1 MTDSAI
7 EPGEVAAIG
16 DAVKELMGAVDRLR
30 DDPIDP
36 GPYRVRAI
44 VAIEALE
51 KARKRLA
58 NDMVKEMLETGVTS
72 FEEGPWTVA
81 VQAGRVTVNIID
93 HDAIPSPFLKSV
105 PDTSMIRRYLDKN
118 PTTNWAVLETG
129 APFIVIRTRRA

>member
-16 DAVKELMGAVDRLR
+16 DAVKELMLAIDRLR

-51 KARKRLA
+51 QARKRLSR
-58 NDMVKEMLETGVTS
+58 DMVKEMIETGVTS
-72 FEEGPWTVA
+72 FDEGPWKVS

-93 HDAIPSPFLKSV
+93 QDAVPAPFKREV
-105 PDTSMIRRYLDKN
+105 PDTSMIRRYIDKH
-118 PTTNWAVLETG
+118 PEVNWATLETG
-129 APFIVIRTRRA
+129 QPYLVIRSRRA